1 MRADQRARRDAVL
14 NQIGV
19 HPVVMG
25 ILNVTPDS
33 FSDGGRFLA
42 ADAAVAHAKGMAAQG
57 CAIVDVGGESTR
69 PGATPVSEAD
79 ELARIG
85 VVVEHLANALP
96 IPLSI
101 DTTKAAVAGHAVA
114 LGAVMVNDVW
124 GLQRDPAMAD
134 TVAAAEAA
142 VVIMHNRGDKDEAL
156 DVIADIRRFFDRSLS
171 LAMRA
176 GIPDRHI
183 VLDPGIGFGKTARQN
198 IEAIARLGELAD
210 YDLPI
215 MVGVSRKALFG
226 SLIPAGIQRGTEG
239 TPIGTVAVSLAAA
252 AAGASIFRVHDV
264 ADHVAALAVFD
275 ALHNRGKS
283 LPAS

>member
-1 MRADQRARRDAVL
+1 MRADQRARRDAFL
-14 NQIGV
+14 NQIGTR
-19 HPVVMG
+19 PVVMG

-42 ADAAVAHAKGMAAQG
+42 ADAAVAHAKSMAAQG

-69 PGATPVSEAD
+69 PGATPVPEAE

-85 VVVEHLANALP
+85 AVVAHLAGELAV
-96 IPLSI
+96 PLSV
-101 DTTKAAVAGHAVA
+101 DTYKAAVAARAVE
-114 LGAVMVNDVW
+114 LGAIMVNDVW

-142 VVIMHNRGDKDEAL
+142 VVIMHNRGDKDETL
-156 DVIADIRRFFDRSLS
+156 DVVAEIRRFFDRSLS

-198 IEAIARLGELAD
+198 IEAVARLGELAD
-210 YDLPI
+210 YGRPI
-215 MVGVSRKALFG
+215 MVGVSRKAFFG
-226 SLIPAGIQRGTEG
+226 SLIPEGLARGSEAA
-239 TPIGTVAVSLAAA
+239 PVGTVAVALAAA

-264 ADHVAALAVFD
+264 AEHVAALAVFD
-275 ALHNRGKS
+275 AIRKS
-283 LPAS
+283 GQAL